1 MNQTSN
7 RVSTG
12 VPGLDEI
19 LRGGLIPRRAYMVR
33 GGPGSGKT
41 ILGLHF
47 LTWSAARGEPT
58 LYITFGES
66 EPEIRRN
73 GALLGFDTSQVTF
86 LDLSP
91 KSKSFAE
98 DQQEYD
104 IFPPSEVERDPIT
117 RRIREETGAL
127 LPARVFVD
135 GMTQLRHLTNNP
147 FQFRKESLAFLRFL
161 HDLGSTVMFAS
172 ESNEGPD
179 DDLQFIADGVIQLEF
194 NDDRRRIAV
203 KKFRGSD
210 FRPGFHTVALTG
222 SGMQVFPRL
231 LPEDHNTDFEP
242 SQIPFGLKEMDE
254 LTHGG
259 IERGAITI
267 ITGPS
272 GVGKSTL
279 GMQFAHA
286 AAARGEKSVVY
297 LFEERSDSLIRRCEG
312 IGLPVRRFIEEGSL
326 KLRHV
331 EPLRF
336 TADEF
341 ALMVRQEVEEHQT
354 RIVMIDSVAG
364 YRLALRDQDL
374 VSHLHALAKYLQ
386 NMGAAVLLINEVEAI
401 TGDFRVTDV
410 GVSYMADN
418 IIFLRYLELRGEM
431 AKAIGVLKKRMTDFE
446 KTLREITITGQGIK
460 VGPKLT
466 GLRGILSGAPE
477 WKE

>member
-1 MNQTSN
+1 MH
-7 RVSTG
+7 
-12 VPGLDEI
+12 
-19 LRGGLIPRRAYMVR
+19 GGAIPQRAYMVR

-47 LTWSAARGEPT
+47 LTWAAQRGQTT
-58 LYITFGES
+58 LFITFGES
-66 EPEIRRN
+66 ESEIRRN
-73 GALLGFDTSQVTF
+73 GDVLGFDTSNVHF

-91 KSKSFAE
+91 NSQSFA
-98 DQQEYD
+98 DGQPEYD
-104 IFPPSEVERDPIT
+104 IFPPSEVERDPVT
-117 RRIREETGAL
+117 RRIREETGTL
-127 LPARVFVD
+127 KPARVFVD
-135 GMTQLRHLTNNP
+135 GMTQLRHLTNNA
-147 FQFRKESLAFLRFL
+147 FQFRKESLSFLRFL
-161 HDLGSTVMFAS
+161 YDLGATVFFAS

-179 DDLQFIADGVIQLEF
+179 EDLQFIADGIIQLEF
-194 NDDRRRIAV
+194 TDDRRRIAV
-203 KKFRGSD
+203 KKFRGSG
-210 FRPGFHTVALTG
+210 FRAGFHTVTLTET
-222 SGMQVFPRL
+222 GMEVFPRL
-231 LPEDHNTDFEP
+231 LPDDHNVDFEP
-242 SQIPFGLKEMDE
+242 EQIPFGLKEMDD

-279 GMQFAHA
+279 GMQFTYA
-286 AAARGEKSVVY
+286 AAARGEHSVVY
-297 LFEERSDSLIRRCEG
+297 LFEERRESLIGRCQG
-312 IGLPVRRFIEEGSL
+312 IGLPISKFVESGAL
-326 KLRHV
+326 KLQHV

-341 ALMVRQEVEEHQT
+341 ALMVRKEVEEHHT

-364 YRLALRDQDL
+364 YRLALRDRDL

-386 NMGAAVLLINEVEAI
+386 NMGVAVLLINEVETI
-401 TGDFRVTDV
+401 TGDFRATDV

-446 KTLREITITGQGIK
+446 KTLREIAITADGIK

-466 GLRGILSGAPE
+466 GLRGILSGTPE

>member
-1 MNQTSN
+1 
-7 RVSTG
+7 
-12 VPGLDEI
+12 
-19 LRGGLIPRRAYMVR
+19 
-33 GGPGSGKT
+33 
-41 ILGLHF
+41 
-47 LTWSAARGEPT
+47 
-58 LYITFGES
+58 
-66 EPEIRRN
+66 
-73 GALLGFDTSQVTF
+73 
-86 LDLSP
+86 
-91 KSKSFAE
+91 
-98 DQQEYD
+98 
-104 IFPPSEVERDPIT
+104 
-117 RRIREETGAL
+117 
-127 LPARVFVD
+127 
-135 GMTQLRHLTNNP
+135 
-147 FQFRKESLAFLRFL
+147 
-161 HDLGSTVMFAS
+161 MFAS

-231 LPEDHNTDFEP
+231 LPDDHNIDFQP

-279 GMQFAHA
+279 GMQFTHA
-286 AAARGEKSVVY
+286 AAARGETSVVY
-297 LFEERSDSLIRRCEG
+297 LFEERRDSLIRRCDS
-312 IGLPVRRFIEEGSL
+312 IGLPVRDFIENGTL
-326 KLRHV
+326 KLQHV

-341 ALMVRQEVEEHQT
+341 ALMVRREVEEHQT

-386 NMGAAVLLINEVEAI
+386 NMGVAVLLLNEVEAI

-446 KTLREITITGQGIK
+446 KTLREITITAEGIK

>member
-1 MNQTSN
+1 MLG
-7 RVSTG
+7 G
-12 VPGLDEI
+12 V
-19 LRGGLIPRRAYMVR
+19 IPRRGYMVR

-47 LTWSAARGEPT
+47 LMWAAERGEPT
-58 LYITFGES
+58 LCITFGES
-66 EPEIRRN
+66 EAEIRRN
-73 GALLGFDTSQVTF
+73 GALLGFDTSLIHF

-91 KSKSFAE
+91 SSDSFAE
-98 DQQEYD
+98 GQAGYD
-104 IFPPSEVERDPIT
+104 IFPPSEVERDPVT
-117 RRIREETGAL
+117 RRIREEVGAL
-127 LPARVFVD
+127 KPARVFID
-135 GMTQLRHLTNNP
+135 GMSQLRHLTSTQ
-147 FQFRKESLAFLRFL
+147 FQFRKESLAFLRYL
-161 HDLGSTVMFAS
+161 HDLGCTVLFAS

-179 DDLQFIADGVIQLEF
+179 DDLQFIADGVIQLDFRE
-194 NDDRRRIAV
+194 DRRHIAV
-203 KKFRGSD
+203 LKLRGSD
-210 FRPGFHTVALTG
+210 FRAGSHTLALTAA
-222 SGMQVFPRL
+222 GMQVFPQL
-231 LPEDHNTDFEP
+231 LPEDHVVDFKPE
-242 SQIPFGLKEMDE
+242 QIPFGLKEMDE
-254 LTHGG
+254 LSHGG

-279 GMQFAHA
+279 GMQFTYA
-286 AAARGEKSVVY
+286 AALRGEKSVVY
-297 LFEERSDSLIRRCEG
+297 LFEERRESLLHRCEG
-312 IGLPVRRFIEEGSL
+312 IQLPVRPFVESGIL
-326 KLRHV
+326 NLRHV

-341 ALMVRQEVEEHQT
+341 ALMVRREVEEQGT

-386 NMGAAVLLINEVEAI
+386 NMGVAVLLINEVEAI

-460 VGPKLT
+460 IGPKLT
-466 GLRGILSGAPE
+466 GLRGILRGTPE
-477 WKE
+477 WVE